1 MPSFKAPTFQERTAL
16 AAKAKQ
22 AALEKLKAKP
32 PVDEAVLAERRAAA
46 LARDAA
52 QAQARAEKLAAR
64 ALEKADKDALKQASQ
79 AEKTAAPLPL
89 SEAEQKALRDAKYA
103 ARKNRVGKR

>member
-16 AAKAKQ
+16 AAKAKL
-22 AALEKLKAKP
+22 AALEKLKAIP

-46 LARDAA
+46 LAREAA
-52 QAQARAEKLAAR
+52 QLKAREEKLAAR
-64 ALEKADKDALKQASQ
+64 ELEKAQKDAAK
-79 AEKTAAPLPL
+79 AEMAAATAGLTP
-89 SEAEQKALRDAKYA
+89 EEQKAIRDAKYA

>member
-52 QAQARAEKLAAR
+52 QLKAREEKAAAR
-64 ALEKADKDALKQASQ
+64 ALEKAQKEAQKAEQAAASAGLS
-79 AEKTAAPLPL
+79 AE
-89 SEAEQKALRDAKYA
+89 EQKAIRDAKYA